1 MWPAKRSHGRPSG
14 RFVIGC
20 GPPALVADHASDL
33 MQIPID
39 PCLAP
44 QHTGLFLMPR
54 PCAIEPV
61 APPVRLI
68 LVVRPASPYRRYV
81 GPGGPTPAHVPYI
94 RASVR
99 FRRPAVSIGG
109 QGQTRPRAGFCGRF
123 PKWLL
128 RLQQQVL
135 VGRRTSGEPL
145 HANPTNHSASRR
157 ARGPMARAVAPD
169 LTERPTS
176 TRRRRN

>member
-1 MWPAKRSHGRPSG
+1 
-14 RFVIGC
+14 
-20 GPPALVADHASDL
+20 

-44 QHTGLFLMPR
+44 QHAGLFLMPR

-68 LVVRPASPYRRYV
+68 LVVRPGLTLSE
-81 GPGGPTPAHVPYI
+81 
-94 RASVR
+94 VR
-99 FRRPAVSIGG
+99 GSRRPHA
-109 QGQTRPRAGFCGRF
+109 RPRALHPGVRAFSASSRIDRGPRSNAPAGGFCGRF